1 MARKRDPRRDQ
12 AKKIW
17 IDNEKSGN
25 ENKLVDIAKQIGV
38 PANTIR
44 KWKSQD
50 NWEETLEEELKK
62 NAPKSKESAPISKRN
77 APKSKGAQPGN
88 KNAVGN
94 KGGPGAKPGNKNAV
108 GNKGGAA
115 PLRNGNAVKTGEY
128 RSLWQDALDEEE
140 RQLLQIEEID
150 PIQELIDAIQL
161 YTYREMFI
169 MKRIKALREGL
180 TPVQRR
186 IVKERTPVK
195 RQIQVEDLPSGE
207 YKTMTVKEF
216 EMVEQSI
223 EETEGDRIAA
233 VLAHEDALTR
243 IQDKKLKAVEKLD
256 SLANTTPRKL
266 EIEERKL
273 AILEE
278 KWEKEKGSAGNQQQ
292 QTKAWAGSLENI
304 FEKRKAK
311 RKES

>member
-1 MARKRDPRRDQ
+1 MARKRDSRRDQ

-38 PANTIR
+38 PANTVR
-44 KWKSQD
+44 KWKSQEK
-50 NWEETLEEELKK
+50 WEEELKG
-62 NAPKSKESAPISKRN
+62 NAPYSKGSAPISKRN
-77 APKSKGAQPGN
+77 APKQKGAQIGN

-94 KGGPGAKPGNKNAV
+94 KGGNGAPIGNKFAA

-115 PLRNGNAVKTGEY
+115 PLRNVNAVKTGEY

-140 RQLLQIEEID
+140 KKLLQIEEID

-195 RQIQVEDLPSGE
+195 RQVKVEDLPSGK
-207 YKTMTVKEF
+207 YKTMTVNDF
-216 EMVEQSI
+216 DMVEQSI

-233 VLAHEDALTR
+233 VLAHEEALTR

-256 SLANTTPRKL
+256 ALANTAPRKL
-266 EIEERKL
+266 EMEERKL
-273 AILEE
+273 TILEE
-278 KWEKEKGSAGNQQQ
+278 KWEKEKGSTGNQQQ

-304 FEKRKAK
+304 FAKRKAK
-311 RKES
+311 REES

>member
-25 ENKLVDIAKQIGV
+25 ENKLVDIAKQLGI
-38 PANTIR
+38 PDNTIR

-50 NWEETLEEELKK
+50 KWEEALEVELNG
-62 NAPKSKESAPISKRN
+62 NAPKSKESAPINKRN

-94 KGGPGAKPGNKNAV
+94 KGGTGAPVGNKRAV

-115 PLRNGNAVKTGEY
+115 PLRNSNAVKTGEY

-140 RQLLQIEEID
+140 RQLLQIEAID

-256 SLANTTPRKL
+256 ALANTTPRKL

-292 QTKAWAGSLENI
+292 QTKAWAGSLESI
-304 FEKRKAK
+304 FAKRKAK
-311 RKES
+311 REES

>member
-1 MARKRDPRRDQ
+1 MARKRDPRRNQ

-17 IDNEKSGN
+17 IDNEKAGN
-25 ENKLVDIAKQIGV
+25 ENKLVNIAKQIGV
-38 PANTIR
+38 PASTIR
-44 KWKSQD
+44 KWKAQD
-50 NWEETLEEELKK
+50 KWEDELKG
-62 NAPKSKESAPISKRN
+62 NAPNSKGRAPISKRN
-77 APKSKGAQPGN
+77 APKQKGAQIGN
-88 KNAVGN
+88 KNALGN
-94 KGGPGAKPGNKNAV
+94 KGGTGAPIGNKNALN
-108 GNKGGAA
+108 NKGGAA
-115 PLRNGNAVKTGEY
+115 PLRNANAVKTGEY

-140 RQLLQIEEID
+140 KQLLQIEEID

-186 IVKERTPVK
+186 TVKERTPVK
-195 RQIQVEDLPSGE
+195 RQVKVEDLPSGE
-207 YKTMTVKEF
+207 YKTITVKEF
-216 EMVEQSI
+216 EMVEQSV

-233 VLAHEDALTR
+233 ALAHEEALTR

-256 SLANTTPRKL
+256 ALANKTPRKL

-278 KWEKEKGSAGNQQQ
+278 KWEKEKGSTGNQQQ

-304 FEKRKAK
+304 FAKRKAK
-311 RKES
+311 REES

>member
-17 IDNEKSGN
+17 IDNEKSGK
-25 ENKLVDIAKQIGV
+25 ENKLVDIAKQLGI
-38 PANTIR
+38 PDNTIR

-50 NWEETLEEELKK
+50 KWEEALEEELKR
-62 NAPKSKESAPISKRN
+62 NAPKSKESAPNSKRN

-94 KGGPGAKPGNKNAV
+94 KGGIGAPIGNKRAV

-115 PLRNGNAVKTGEY
+115 PLRNSNAVKTGEY

-140 RQLLQIEEID
+140 RQLLQIEAID

-161 YTYREMFI
+161 YKYREMFI

-180 TPVQRR
+180 TPFQRR
-186 IVKERTPVK
+186 IVKERIPVK
-195 RQIQVEDLPSGE
+195 RQIQVEDLPSGD
-207 YKTMTVKEF
+207 YKTMTVEEF
-216 EMVEQSI
+216 EMVENSI

-256 SLANTTPRKL
+256 ALANTTPRKL

-304 FEKRKAK
+304 FAKRKAK
-311 RKES
+311 REET

>member
-1 MARKRDPRRDQ
+1 MARKRDPRRDE

-17 IDNEKSGN
+17 LDNEKSGK

-38 PANTIR
+38 PANTVR
-44 KWKSQD
+44 KWKAQD
-50 NWEETLEEELKK
+50 KWEDELKGSAPNDK
-62 NAPKSKESAPISKRN
+62 KSALISKGNAPKQ
-77 APKSKGAQPGN
+77 KGGQPGN

-94 KGGPGAKPGNKNAV
+94 KGGAAPTGNKNAV

-140 RQLLQIEEID
+140 RELLQIDEID
-150 PIQELIDAIQL
+150 PVKECMDAIQL

-169 MKRIKALREGL
+169 MKRIRALREGL

-186 IVKERTPVK
+186 IVKARTPVK
-195 RQIQVEDLPSGE
+195 KVIQVEDPLQGG
-207 YKTMTVKEF
+207 YKSMTKVEH
-216 EMVEQSI
+216 EMIEQSI
-223 EETEGDRIAA
+223 EELEVDRISA
-233 VLAHEDALTR
+233 VLAHEEALTR
-243 IQDKKLKAVEKLD
+243 IQSKKQKAVEL
-256 SLANTTPRKL
+256 LHQLTNTIPRKQ

-278 KWEKEKGSAGNQQQ
+278 KWEKEKGADNNKNNQSK
-292 QTKAWAGSLENI
+292 TWVGSLEEV
-304 FEKRKAK
+304 FAKRKAK
-311 RKES
+311 RNES

>member
-1 MARKRDPRRDQ
+1 MARKRDPRRDE

-17 IDNEKSGN
+17 LDNEKSGN

-38 PANTIR
+38 LASTVR
-44 KWKSQD
+44 KWKAQD
-50 NWEETLEEELKK
+50 KWEEELKGSAPNSK
-62 NAPKSKESAPISKRN
+62 KSASIGKGNAPKQ
-77 APKSKGAQPGN
+77 KGAPVGN
-88 KNAVGN
+88 KNA
-94 KGGPGAKPGNKNAV
+94 A

-115 PLRNGNAVKTGEY
+115 PIGNKNAIGNKGGAAPFRNSNAIKTGEY

-140 RQLLQIEEID
+140 KKLLQIEEID
-150 PIQELIDAIQL
+150 PVQECIDAIQL

-195 RQIQVEDLPSGE
+195 RKVKVEDLPSGE
-207 YKTMTVKEF
+207 YKTMTVNDF

-233 VLAHEDALTR
+233 VLAHEEALTR

-256 SLANTTPRKL
+256 ALANIMPRKL
-266 EIEERKL
+266 EMEERKL
-273 AILEE
+273 TILEE
-278 KWEKEKGSAGNQQQ
+278 KWEKEKGSTGNQQQ
-292 QTKAWAGSLENI
+292 QTKVWAGSLENI
-304 FEKRKAK
+304 FAKRKAK
-311 RKES
+311 REES

>member
-1 MARKRDPRRDQ
+1 MARKRDPRRNQ

-17 IDNEKSGN
+17 LDNEKSGK

-50 NWEETLEEELKK
+50 NWEEELEEELKG
-62 NAPKSKESAPISKRN
+62 NAPKSKESAPIRKRN
-77 APKSKGAQPGN
+77 APKPKGAQPGN

-94 KGGPGAKPGNKNAV
+94 KGGSAPLGNKNAV

-115 PLRNGNAVKTGEY
+115 PLRNGNAVRTGEY
-128 RSLWQDALDEEE
+128 RSLWQDALDEDEK
-140 RQLLQIEEID
+140 QLLQIEEID

-169 MKRIKALREGL
+169 MKRIKAIREGL
-180 TPVQRR
+180 TPVQKRTLTA
-186 IVKERTPVK
+186 RTPIEREIK
-195 RQIQVEDLPSGE
+195 VENLLSDE
-207 YKTMTVKEF
+207 YRTMTITDY

-233 VLAHEDALTR
+233 VLAHEEALTR

-256 SLANTTPRKL
+256 SMANITPRKL

-278 KWEKEKGSAGNQQQ
+278 KWEKEKGSTGNQQQ

-304 FEKRKAK
+304 FAKRKAK